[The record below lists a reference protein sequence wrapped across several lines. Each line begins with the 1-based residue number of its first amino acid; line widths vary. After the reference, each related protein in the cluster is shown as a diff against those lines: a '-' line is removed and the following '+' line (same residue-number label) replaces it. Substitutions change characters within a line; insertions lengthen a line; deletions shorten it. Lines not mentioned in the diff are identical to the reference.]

1 MKKSGTFSEFI
12 FKVSLWL
19 MTALILG
26 RVVMCFSILS
36 LNDILF
42 IISLVF
48 IGIGGLSNFE
58 RDLSIGS
65 LREVEC
71 INYSNEVIRK
81 KEIYVDNSDNEN
93 EDLLVFSGYTDENGK
108 ITIKDMPTNKYYLL

>member
-12 FKVSLWL
+12 FKVNLWL

-26 RVVMCFSILS
+26 RVVMCFSLLS

-42 IISLVF
+42 IISLLF

-81 KEIYVDNSDNEN
+81 KEIYVDSSKSNNVIEMLIAGIII
-93 EDLLVFSGYTDENGK
+93 LL
-108 ITIKDMPTNKYYLL
+108 ITLI

>member
-36 LNDILF
+36 LNYILF

-81 KEIYVDNSDNEN
+81 KEIYVDNSKSNNVIEMLVAGIII
-93 EDLLVFSGYTDENGK
+93 LL
-108 ITIKDMPTNKYYLL
+108 ITLI

>member
-71 INYSNEVIRK
+71 INYSNEVIR
-81 KEIYVDNSDNEN
+81 
-93 EDLLVFSGYTDENGK
+93 
-108 ITIKDMPTNKYYLL
+108 MTNKAVKDIAGFFGTTKERCDNYIYFKELLLNTMCE